1 VISQQNEA
9 VRIAEWERPKE
20 DSFDEREDRGGG
32 ADAQGQGEDGDEGEA
47 ECLAHLAKCEAKI
60 LCGPCAHVLPSS
72 HWLVTN
78 LRGQD

>member
-32 ADAQGQGEDGDEGEA
+32 SDAQGQSEDGDKREA
-47 ECLAHLAKCEAKI
+47 GCLAYLAKCEAEI
-60 LCGPCAHVLPSS
+60 LCGRVHASS
-72 HWLVTN
+72 RAPIDW
-78 LRGQD
+78 